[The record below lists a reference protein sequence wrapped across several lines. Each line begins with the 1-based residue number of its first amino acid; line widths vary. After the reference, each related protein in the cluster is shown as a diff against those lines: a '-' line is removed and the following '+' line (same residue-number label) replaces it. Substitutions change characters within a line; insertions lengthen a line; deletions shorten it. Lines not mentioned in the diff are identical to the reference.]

1 MIERCES
8 RLLGAPRHS
17 IIFGRIRNVMLGAGV
32 ALMIAVASAGAPV
45 IGDAADAL
53 NLRGSLPGRLL
64 LVVNTAG
71 SIVVFAAIYRWAPR
85 ATLRWR
91 SAIIGAMPAVVAI
104 QAIPALVGLYVGNF
118 VGFAAVRLFLILAIV
133 LLGLYVMA
141 NVLLIGSG
149 LAVKRELRYA
159 RRATRRVQPRRPP
172 AAPVPSL
179 PRSDRSPRRSPSPPA
194 RRPVARPLPRVHRM
208 RPACSTTTTQT
219 SRLLD
224 GKTVAIIGFG
234 SQGHAHALNLKDS
247 GGRRRRR
254 PARGLLVR
262 RRRRARRGL
271 EVLPVAEAASR
282 GDIVMVLVP
291 DELHH
296 DVYENEVRDGIADGN
311 LLLFGHGFSIHYG
324 EVEPPPGVDVGA
336 RRAEGPRPPRAPP
349 VPRGLAASPA

>member
-1 MIERCES
+1 MCIRDSVATMLWTTSGAIGVIERCES

-53 NLRGSLPGRLL
+53 NLRGSLPGGLL

-71 SIVVFAAIYRWAPR
+71 SIIVFAAIYRWAPR

-91 SAIIGAMPAVVAI
+91 SAIVGAMPAGVAI

-159 RRATRRVQPRRPP
+159 RRATRRVEPRRPP
-172 AAPVPSL
+172 AAPAPSL
-179 PRSDRSPRRSPSPPA
+179 PRSEPEPEPAVTAPGRPPA
-194 RRPVARPLPRVHRM
+194 A
-208 RPACSTTTTQT
+208 T
-219 SRLLD
+219 
-224 GKTVAIIGFG
+224 
-234 SQGHAHALNLKDS
+234 
-247 GGRRRRR
+247 
-254 PARGLLVR
+254 
-262 RRRRARRGL
+262 
-271 EVLPVAEAASR
+271 
-282 GDIVMVLVP
+282 
-291 DELHH
+291 
-296 DVYENEVRDGIADGN
+296 
-311 LLLFGHGFSIHYG
+311 
-324 EVEPPPGVDVGA
+324 GA
-336 RRAEGPRPPRAPP
+336 
-349 VPRGLAASPA
+349 